1 MTARQV
7 FEAMLVELNNTSSP
21 SLLLDDYN
29 HFINKAIDMYINKR
43 YANYDIT
50 QQTTDDLRVLKS
62 TAILPVE
69 KKIVEN
75 NAAAFGS
82 TGDSADKELYDLISK
97 DKSFDAIYEVN
108 LPADYLHTLNCTCIY
123 SVNQTSGCYDAG
135 DVARYAAK
143 RLTAD
148 SWSTIMNDYYN
159 RPTPNNPY
167 YYIHNINTSKD
178 LPTNRYVPESGTLG
192 KGTDL
197 YPATTS
203 STTTVYELYK
213 DGKRISTHNSLNSAN
228 AERNKLD
235 ILSVSASAPTSGTT
249 GLTIY
254 KNTDNKYVVYN
265 GTAIVTTK
273 NTKEEAD
280 AIVAELR
287 TALTAVATP
296 AASGFSIVSVT
307 VQNNTPVNFATMIN
321 SNNIEVSTIEKKA
334 GVRYGNTSTVR
345 MEIRYGQGD
354 VFILKGVM
362 IDYVKAPQHV
372 RLTKN
377 QLDLTEDTS
386 QILEFPDYVCQEIIN
401 QLVTLVM
408 ANNGDPRLQTTPVV
422 SQSIVDVAQQQQVA
436 AQQRAQ
442 RQS

>member
-43 YANYDIT
+43 YANYDTT

-69 KKIVEN
+69 KKIIEN

-82 TGDSADKELYDLISK
+82 TGGSADKELYDLISK

-123 SVNQTSGCYDAG
+123 SVNKTSGCYDAG

-148 SWSTIMNDYYN
+148 SWSTIMNDYYD
-159 RPTPNNPY
+159 RPTPKNPY

-197 YPATTS
+197 YPTTTS

-235 ILSVSASAPTSGTT
+235 ILSVSASAPTSGAI

-254 KNTDNKYVVYN
+254 KNADNKYVVYN
-265 GTAIVTTK
+265 GTAVVTTK

>member
-43 YANYDIT
+43 YANYDTT

-82 TGDSADKELYDLISK
+82 TGGSADKELYDLISK

-123 SVNQTSGCYDAG
+123 SVNKTSGCYDAG

-148 SWSTIMNDYYN
+148 SWSTIINDYYD
-159 RPTPNNPY
+159 RPTPKNPY

-178 LPTNRYVPESGTLG
+178 LPTNRYIPESGTLG

-235 ILSVSASAPTSGTT
+235 ILPVSVSAPTTGTT

-280 AIVAELR
+280 TIVAELR

-334 GVRYGNTSTVR
+334 GIRYGNASTVR

-422 SQSIVDVAQQQQVA
+422 SQSIIDVAQQQQAV

-442 RQS
+442 R

>member
-43 YANYDIT
+43 YANYDTT

-82 TGDSADKELYDLISK
+82 TGSSADKELYDLISK

-148 SWSTIMNDYYN
+148 SWSTIMNDYYD
-159 RPTPNNPY
+159 RPTPQNPY

-235 ILSVSASAPTSGTT
+235 ILSVSASAPTSGAT
-249 GLTIY
+249 GLAIY

-265 GTAIVTTK
+265 GTAVVTTK

-287 TALTAVATP
+287 TALTPVAVP

-377 QLDLTEDTS
+377 QLDLTKDTS

>member
-43 YANYDIT
+43 YANYDTT

-82 TGDSADKELYDLISK
+82 TGSSADKELYDLISK

-123 SVNQTSGCYDAG
+123 SVNKTSGCYDAG

-148 SWSTIMNDYYN
+148 SWSTIINDYYD
-159 RPTPNNPY
+159 RPTPKNPY

-213 DGKRISTHNSLNSAN
+213 DGKRISTHNSLNLAN

-235 ILSVSASAPTSGTT
+235 ILPVSVSAPTSGAT

-334 GVRYGNTSTVR
+334 GIRYGNASTVR

-422 SQSIVDVAQQQQVA
+422 SQSIVDVAQQQQAA

-442 RQS
+442 RQI